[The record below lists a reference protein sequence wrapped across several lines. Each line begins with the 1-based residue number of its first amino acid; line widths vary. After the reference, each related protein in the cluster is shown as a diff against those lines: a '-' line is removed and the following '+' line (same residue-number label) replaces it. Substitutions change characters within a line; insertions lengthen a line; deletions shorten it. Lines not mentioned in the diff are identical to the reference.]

1 MADVA
6 VAKSWRDDLA
16 SLVEDSGIR
25 FAGDAV
31 EISAPT
37 YSMPAFE
44 EKRSVYESPEIEE
57 VAAEPESFK
66 DQIEGFAKAWGEM
79 LLELLRGCRDVVQ
92 QSLLTEE
99 SYIVQ
104 KTRGPLAEASRR
116 LSVVNEFLPEDRDPV
131 HAWPVIFFVFIVAL
145 SALSVNSKQDTSAK
159 LWKEVYIHPPSA
171 TRILLPDGRHMAY
184 HEIGVPSDRARYSV
198 IAPHGFLSS
207 RLGGIPGVKVSLLE
221 EFGLRLVTYDLP
233 GFGESDPHP
242 ERNLNSSALD
252 MQYLADALGVNSKF
266 WVLGYSSGAIHAWAA
281 MKFIPDRVVGVAMF
295 SPFVNPYESSM
306 TKEEMRG
313 TWNKWTRK
321 RKLTYYLARR
331 CPKFLDYFYRRT
343 FLSGKHGQID
353 KYMSLSLGQKDKARI
368 SEPAFEEFWH
378 RDVEES
384 IRQGSTKPFI
394 EEAALQVSNWG
405 FSLVD
410 LQVQEKCSGKGILS
424 WLKFGYGQV
433 KCELTGFLGP
443 VHIWQ
448 GLDDQVVPHQMTDY
462 VARILPRV
470 VVHKLPDEG
479 HFSYFFFC
487 DKCHKQMF
495 LTIFGS
501 PQGPLEESI
510 EALTEDD
517 GEQEAAN
524 LDLAAE

>member
-1 MADVA
+1 M
-6 VAKSWRDDLA
+6 
-16 SLVEDSGIR
+16 
-25 FAGDAV
+25 
-31 EISAPT
+31 
-37 YSMPAFE
+37 
-44 EKRSVYESPEIEE
+44 
-57 VAAEPESFK
+57 
-66 DQIEGFAKAWGEM
+66 
-79 LLELLRGCRDVVQ
+79 
-92 QSLLTEE
+92 
-99 SYIVQ
+99 
-104 KTRGPLAEASRR
+104 
-116 LSVVNEFLPEDRDPV
+116 
-131 HAWPVIFFVFIVAL
+131 
-145 SALSVNSKQDTSAK
+145 
-159 LWKEVYIHPPSA
+159 YIHPPSA

-184 HEIGVPSDRARYSV
+184 HEIGVPLDRARYSV

-221 EFGLRLVTYDLP
+221 EFGIRLVTYDLP

-281 MKFIPDRVVGVAMF
+281 MKFIPNRVAGVAMF

-306 TKEEMRG
+306 TKEELTG

-331 CPKFLDYFYRRT
+331 SPKFLDYFYRRT

-353 KYMSLSLGQKDKARI
+353 KYLSLWLGAKALCNKIKRNPECDKTLI

-424 WLKFGYGQV
+424 WLGYGQV

-448 GLDDQVVPHQMTDY
+448 GMDDQVVPPQMTDY

-470 VVHKLPDEG
+470 V
-479 HFSYFFFC
+479 
-487 DKCHKQMF
+487 
-495 LTIFGS
+495 
-501 PQGPLEESI
+501 GPLEEST
-510 EALTEDD
+510 EAPTEDD

>member
-6 VAKSWRDDLA
+6 VAKSWRDELA

-25 FAGDAV
+25 FAGDAIG
-31 EISAPT
+31 ISTPT
-37 YSMPAFE
+37 FSAPAFE
-44 EKRSVYESPEIEE
+44 EKRSVFESPATEE
-57 VAAEPESFK
+57 VTEEPESFR

-104 KTRGPLAEASRR
+104 KTKGPLAEASKR
-116 LSVVNEFLPEDRDPV
+116 LSVLNEFLPEDRDPV
-131 HAWPVIFFVFIVAL
+131 HAWPVIFFVFILAF
-145 SALSVNSKQDTSAK
+145 SALSVKSKQDASGK
-159 LWKEVYIHPPSA
+159 LVKEMYIHPPSA

-184 HEIGVPSDRARYSV
+184 HEIGVPLDRARYSV

-221 EFGLRLVTYDLP
+221 EFGIRLVTYDLP

-281 MKFIPDRVVGVAMF
+281 MKFIPNRVAGVAMF

-306 TKEEMRG
+306 TKEELTG

-331 CPKFLDYFYRRT
+331 SPKFLDYFYRRT

-353 KYMSLSLGQKDKARI
+353 KYLSLSLGQKDKTLI

-424 WLKFGYGQV
+424 WLGYGQV

-448 GLDDQVVPHQMTDY
+448 GMDDQVVPPQMTDY

-470 VVHKLPDEG
+470 VVHKLPNEG
-479 HFSYFFFC
+479 HFSYLFFC
-487 DKCHKQMF
+487 DECHRQMF
-495 LTIFGS
+495 QTIFGS
-501 PQGPLEESI
+501 PQGPLEEST
-510 EALTEDD
+510 EAPTEDD

>member
-6 VAKSWRDDLA
+6 VAKSWRDELA

-25 FAGDAV
+25 FTGDSV
-31 EISAPT
+31 EISAPAFST
-37 YSMPAFE
+37 PAFE
-44 EKRSVYESPEIEE
+44 GKRSVYESPAIEE
-57 VAAEPESFK
+57 VAAESESFK

-79 LLELLRGCRDVVQ
+79 LMEFVRGCRDVVK

-104 KTRGPLAEASRR
+104 KTKGPLAEVSKR
-116 LSVVNEFLPEDRDPV
+116 LSVLNEFLPEDRDPV
-131 HAWPVIFFVFIVAL
+131 QAWPVIFFVFILAL
-145 SALSVNSKQDTSAK
+145 SALSVNSKQDTSGK
-159 LWKEVYIHPPSA
+159 LVKEVYIHPPSA
-171 TRILLPDGRHMAY
+171 SGILLPDGRHIAY
-184 HEIGVPSDRARYSV
+184 HEKGVPPDRARYSV

-221 EFGLRLVTYDLP
+221 EFGIRLVTYDLP

-281 MKFIPDRVVGVAMF
+281 MKFIPDRVAGVAMF
-295 SPFVNPYESSM
+295 APFVNPYESSM
-306 TKEEMRG
+306 TKEEIAG

-331 CPKFLDYFYRRT
+331 FPKFLDYFYRRT

-353 KYMSLSLGQKDKARI
+353 KYLSLLLGKKDKALI

-394 EEAALQVSNWG
+394 EEAVLQVSNWG
-405 FSLVD
+405 FSLLD

-424 WLKFGYGQV
+424 WFKFGYGQV

-448 GLDDQVVPHQMTDY
+448 GLDDHVVPHQMTDY

-479 HFSYFFFC
+479 QFSYFFFC
-487 DKCHKQMF
+487 DECHRQMF
-495 LTIFGS
+495 LTILGS
-501 PQGPLEESI
+501 PQGPLEENI
-510 EALTEDD
+510 DAPTEDD

-524 LDLAAE
+524 PDLAAE

>member
-6 VAKSWRDDLA
+6 VAKSWRDELP
-16 SLVEDSGIR
+16 SLVEDSGTM
-25 FAGDAV
+25 FAGDAI
-31 EISAPT
+31 EISTPT
-37 YSMPAFE
+37 FSTPAFE
-44 EKRSVYESPEIEE
+44 ENEI
-57 VAAEPESFK
+57 
-66 DQIEGFAKAWGEM
+66 G
-79 LLELLRGCRDVVQ
+79 
-92 QSLLTEE
+92 
-99 SYIVQ
+99 
-104 KTRGPLAEASRR
+104 KTKGPLTEASRR
-116 LSVVNEFLPEDRDPV
+116 LTGLNKFLPEDRDPV
-131 HAWPVIFFVFIVAL
+131 HAWPVIFFVFILSL
-145 SALSVNSKQDTSAK
+145 SALSVNSKQDASGK
-159 LWKEVYIHPPSA
+159 LGKQVYIHPPSA
-171 TRILLPDGRHMAY
+171 TRVLLPDGRNMAY
-184 HEIGVPSDRARYSV
+184 HEIGVPPDRARYSV

-221 EFGLRLVTYDLP
+221 EFGIRLVTYDLP

-242 ERNLNSSALD
+242 GRNLNSSALD

-281 MKFIPDRVVGVAMF
+281 MKFIPDRVASVAMF
-295 SPFVNPYESSM
+295 APFVNPYESSM

-313 TWNKWTRK
+313 TWNKFPN
-321 RKLTYYLARR
+321 L
-331 CPKFLDYFYRRT
+331 LDYFYHRT
-343 FLSGKHGQID
+343 FLSGKHGQIT
-353 KYMSLSLGQKDKARI
+353 KVLI

-433 KCELTGFLGP
+433 TCELTGFLGP

-479 HFSYFFFC
+479 HFSYFFLC
-487 DKCHKQMF
+487 DECHRQMF
-495 LTIFGS
+495 LTVFGS
-501 PQGPLEESI
+501 PQGPLEDNN
-510 EALTEDD
+510 EAPTEGD
-517 GEQEAAN
+517 GEQETTN
-524 LDLAAE
+524 LDFGSRMRGKSFTITNY

>member
-6 VAKSWRDDLA
+6 VAKSWRDELA

-25 FAGDAV
+25 FNGDV
-31 EISAPT
+31 VV
-37 YSMPAFE
+37 PAFE
-44 EKRSVYESPEIEE
+44 EKRSVYDESPVNEE
-57 VAAEPESFK
+57 VEVESESLK

-79 LLELLRGCRDVVQ
+79 LMELMRGCRDVVQ

-99 SYIVQ
+99 SYIVK
-104 KTRGPLAEASRR
+104 KTKFPLAEVSKR
-116 LSVVNEFLPEDRDPV
+116 LSVLNEFLPEDRDPL
-131 HAWPVIFFVFIVAL
+131 HAWPVIFFVFILAL
-145 SALSVNSKQDTSAK
+145 SALSVNSKQDISGK
-159 LWKEVYIHPPSA
+159 LVKEVYIHPPSA
-171 TRILLPDGRHMAY
+171 TRILLPDGRHMSY
-184 HEIGVPSDRARYSV
+184 HEMGVPPNRARYPV

-207 RLGGIPGVKVSLLE
+207 RLGGISGVKMSLLE
-221 EFGLRLVTYDLP
+221 EFGIRLVTYDLP

-252 MQYLADALGVNSKF
+252 IQYLADALGVNSKF

-281 MKFIPDRVVGVAMF
+281 MKFIPDRVAGVALF
-295 SPFVNPYESSM
+295 APFVNPYESSM
-306 TKEEMRG
+306 TKEEMTG

-321 RKLTYYLARR
+321 RKLSYFLARR
-331 CPKFLDYFYRRT
+331 SPKFLDYFYRRT

-353 KYMSLSLGQKDKARI
+353 KYLYLKLGQKDKALS

-433 KCELTGFLGP
+433 KCELSGFLGP

-448 GLDDQVVPHQMTDY
+448 GMDDQVVPHQMTDY
-462 VARILPRV
+462 VARILPSV

-479 HFSYFFFC
+479 HFSYFFC
-487 DKCHKQMF
+487 EECHRKMF

-501 PQGPLEESI
+501 PQGSLEESI
-510 EALTEDD
+510 EAPTEDY
-517 GEQEAAN
+517 GYQEAAN
-524 LDLAAE
+524 LAMAAE

>member
-1 MADVA
+1 MEDVA
-6 VAKSWRDDLA
+6 VAKSWRDELA
-16 SLVEDSGIR
+16 SLVEDSGMR
-25 FAGDAV
+25 FAGDTI
-31 EISAPT
+31 EIST
-37 YSMPAFE
+37 PAFE
-44 EKRSVYESPEIEE
+44 DKRSMYESPVTEE
-57 VAAEPESFK
+57 VVAEPESFK
-66 DQIEGFAKAWGEM
+66 DQIEGFVKACGDM

-104 KTRGPLAEASRR
+104 KTKGPLAEASRR
-116 LSVVNEFLPEDRDPV
+116 LSVLNEFLPEDRDPV
-131 HAWPVIFFVFIVAL
+131 HAWPVIFFVFILAL
-145 SALSVNSKQDTSAK
+145 SALSVNSKPSGK
-159 LWKEVYIHPPSA
+159 LVKEVYIHPPSA
-171 TRILLPDGRHMAY
+171 TRILLPDGRNMAY
-184 HEIGVPSDRARYSV
+184 HEIGVPPDRARYSV

-207 RLGGIPGVKVSLLE
+207 RLGGIHGVKVSLLE
-221 EFGLRLVTYDLP
+221 EFDIRLITYDLP

-242 ERNLNSSALD
+242 ERKLNSSALD
-252 MQYLADALGVNSKF
+252 MQYLADALGVSKF
-266 WVLGYSSGAIHAWAA
+266 WVLGYSGGAIHAWAA
-281 MKFIPDRVVGVAMF
+281 LKFIPDRIAGVAMF
-295 SPFVNPYESSM
+295 APFVNPYESSM
-306 TKEEMRG
+306 TKEEMTG
-313 TWNKWTRK
+313 TWNKWGRK
-321 RKLTYYLARR
+321 RKLMYYLARR
-331 CPKFLDYFYRRT
+331 FPNLLDYFYRRT

-353 KYMSLSLGQKDKARI
+353 KYMFLSLGQKDKVLI

-479 HFSYFFFC
+479 HYSYFFLC
-487 DKCHKQMF
+487 DECHRQMF
-495 LTIFGS
+495 STIFGS
-501 PQGPLEESI
+501 PQGPLEDNN
-510 EALTEDD
+510 EAPTEDD
-517 GEQEAAN
+517 GEQETTN